1 MFPIPSYVIEKLTN
15 GYYLDIEDDKNITAW
30 RVKDNQL
37 KNKVKHKSG
46 VTEWLTIQYL
56 ILPMNAKYIFKK
68 VSEE

>member
-1 MFPIPSYVIEKLTN
+1 MFPIPSDVIEKLTN
-15 GYYLDIEDDKNITAW
+15 GYYLAIEDDKNITAW
-30 RVKDNQL
+30 RIKDNQL
-37 KNKVKHKSG
+37 QNKGKHKSG

>member
-1 MFPIPSYVIEKLTN
+1 MLPIPTDIIEKLN
-15 GYYLDIEDDKNITAW
+15 DGYYLAIEDDKNITAW

-37 KNKVKHKSG
+37 QNKVKHKSG

-68 VSEE
+68 VAEE

>member
-1 MFPIPSYVIEKLTN
+1 MFPIPSDVIEKLTN
-15 GYYLDIEDDKNITAW
+15 GYYLAIEDDKNITAW
-30 RVKDNQL
+30 RVKDYQL
-37 KNKVKHKSG
+37 QNKVKHKSG